1 MDGTIQGYAGPPRS
15 PQLHNPSAHSPG
27 GKGPSDYLRALKRR
41 IWFVLAIGVPL
52 SILCGIAIAYQPN
65 VYSAKTQ
72 IAIVAP
78 EFDPV
83 LSSLVSPTVGH
94 QPHESTETYAPNR
107 IAMLRSPRL
116 ADQVVNDASLNN
128 NGGTASDD
136 AADELLAAL
145 QTRPV
150 QGTNHYIVT
159 LEGRDPARVAK
170 SLQLLIDAFKN
181 QASDEINTKIDNAKQ
196 SADSYL
202 SVLKSDQTE
211 LTKSVFAMLQDSDV
225 IGPGGTNIKDR
236 QYEMLTMGLQ
246 HDQSE
251 LMHLNQE
258 AYLAQA
264 RPNVFS
270 QGASERYGPKMFEL
284 ETQRDRLSDT
294 LRTYRGHIRDFDHDP
309 AVIHTARRLE
319 GVMANIKKY
328 QALSDA
334 SAPAEGINPYE
345 SLVASK
351 KEEIRQKQEALDKV
365 LDELQASIPTHQRYQ
380 DAIDKIKLKAT
391 QIAEME
397 KKIWEFS
404 AISQGKKDP
413 VTQVASVVE
422 PTEPIRPKR
431 ALNMIFALILS
442 FGLGIGVVCLLE
454 HIDHSIKVPE
464 HLSTGLTL
472 PLFGVIPKI
481 RRSASLHRGGHLWTP
496 GAPDSIEADAFR
508 NLRASL
514 LGITD
519 KRGPIVTLLVTSA
532 KAGEGKSTTALN
544 LAATCARAGER
555 TLLMDVDLR
564 RPSLA
569 NVFQDLEEEGSGLG
583 LVDVL
588 RGDLPWQRTV
598 VRTDIPN
605 LDFLP
610 TGDTTGVPIE
620 ILGAL
625 ELRQLMI
632 GLANHYDRVI
642 LDGPAILGLAD
653 CRMLGRIVDAS
664 LLVVRSGTQEL
675 RPLQHAKAMLEQSH
689 VVIAGVVFNGLY
701 EDLKNWS
708 SYGPETPYGY
718 TGSLTG
724 RNGSAIPGLEAPSE
738 EHSALPLAA
747 SR

>member
-1 MDGTIQGYAGPPRS
+1 MDGTIQGYAGPLRS
-15 PQLHNPSAHSPG
+15 PNLQNASPHSPA
-27 GKGPSDYLRALKRR
+27 GKSASDYLRALRR
-41 IWFVLAIGVPL
+41 RVWFVLAIGVPL

-72 IAIVAP
+72 IAIEAP
-78 EFDPV
+78 QFDPV

-94 QPHESTETYAPNR
+94 QSHESNETYGPNR
-107 IAMLRSPRL
+107 IAMLRSSRL
-116 ADQVVNDASLNN
+116 AELVVNDPNLTR
-128 NGGTASDD
+128 GGVASDD
-136 AADELLAAL
+136 AAEELIASL

-150 QGTNHYIVT
+150 QGTNQYTVT
-159 LEGRDPARVAK
+159 LEGRDPARIAT
-170 SLQLLIDAFKN
+170 SLQLLIDEFKN
-181 QASDEINTKIDNAKQ
+181 QASDEINQKIENAKL

-202 SVLKSDQTE
+202 TVLKKE
-211 LTKSVFAMLQDSDV
+211 LEEVNKVIFAMLQDSDV
-225 IGPGGTNIKDR
+225 IGPGGKNIKER
-236 QYEMLTMGLQ
+236 EYELLTSGIQ
-246 HDQSE
+246 NDQ
-251 LMHLNQE
+251 NQLTTLHQQS
-258 AYLAQA
+258 YLTQA
-264 RPNVFS
+264 FPNARS
-270 QGASERYGPKMFEL
+270 QGGADPYAHKMAEL
-284 ETQRDRLSDT
+284 DVMREQYADT
-294 LRTYRGHIRDFDHDP
+294 LNNYRGKIRNYDHDP
-309 AVIHTARRLE
+309 AVIHTSKKLDQVLTRL
-319 GVMANIKKY
+319 KKLK
-328 QALSDA
+328 ALSN
-334 SAPAEGINPYE
+334 SSEVGPEGNPYE
-345 SLVASK
+345 SLVDAK
-351 KEEIRQKQEALDKV
+351 KEELRQKQEAAAKL
-365 LDELQASIPTHQRYQ
+365 LDELQASMPTHQKFL
-380 DAIDKIKLKAT
+380 DALDKIKLKQT

-413 VTQVASVVE
+413 VVQVASVIE
-422 PTEPIRPKR
+422 PTQPIRPKR
-431 ALNMIFALILS
+431 AMNMIFALFLS
-442 FGLGIGVVCLLE
+442 FGLGIGIVCLLE
-454 HIDHSIKVPE
+454 HIDHSIKAPE
-464 HLSTGLTL
+464 QLSGALSL

-569 NVFQDLEEEGSGLG
+569 HVFQDPDEEGAGLG

-610 TGDTTGVPIE
+610 TGDTTGVPVE

-625 ELRQLMI
+625 ELRQLII
-632 GLANHYDRVI
+632 GLSSHYDRVI

-664 LLVVRSGTQEL
+664 LLVVRSGSQEL

-708 SYGPETPYGY
+708 SYGPETPNGY
-718 TGSLTG
+718 TGSIAG
-724 RNGSAIPGLEAPSE
+724 RSVSAAPGLAAPTE
-738 EHSALPLAA
+738 EQSALPMATSL
-747 SR
+747 

>member
-15 PQLHNPSAHSPG
+15 PNFQTAPTQSNAGKSA
-27 GKGPSDYLRALKRR
+27 SDYLRALRRR

-52 SILCGIAIAYQPN
+52 SILCGIVIAYQPN

-72 IAIVAP
+72 IAIEAP
-78 EFDPV
+78 HFDPV

-94 QPHESTETYAPNR
+94 EAPESSETYGPNR

-116 ADQVVNDASLNN
+116 ADQVVNDPSLTHGAGAS
-128 NGGTASDD
+128 TD
-136 AADELLAAL
+136 AAEELVAAI

-150 QGTNHYIVT
+150 TGTNQYTVT
-159 LEGRDPARVAK
+159 LEGRDPVRVAK

-181 QASDEINTKIDNAKQ
+181 QASDEINQKIDNAKQ
-196 SADSYL
+196 SADGYL
-202 SVLKSDQTE
+202 TVLKHELSDIN
-211 LTKSVFAMLQDSDV
+211 KSIIAMVQDSEV
-225 IGPGGTNIKDR
+225 IGPGGKNIKER
-236 QYEMLTMGLQ
+236 TYELLTSSIQNDQNQLRDLNQQSYLSQAFPNARNQAPSDPYAAQKSELGLQ
-246 HDQSE
+246 
-251 LMHLNQE
+251 
-258 AYLAQA
+258 
-264 RPNVFS
+264 R
-270 QGASERYGPKMFEL
+270 
-284 ETQRDRLSDT
+284 ETLVDT
-294 LRTYRGHIRDFDHDP
+294 LSTYKSKVRNFDHDP
-309 AVIHTARRLE
+309 AVLHTAKKLQGVVARLKRL
-319 GVMANIKKY
+319 N
-328 QALSDA
+328 ALSDS
-334 SAPAEGINPYE
+334 SAGAAEGNPYD
-345 SLVASK
+345 SLADAK
-351 KEEIRQKQEALDKV
+351 KEELRQKEEMAKTL
-365 LDELQASIPTHQRYQ
+365 LDELQASMPTYQRYT
-380 DAIDKIKLKAT
+380 DSIDRLRLKQN

-413 VTQVASVVE
+413 VIQVASVAE
-422 PTEPIRPKR
+422 PTQPIRPKR

-454 HIDHSIKVPE
+454 HIDHSIKAPE
-464 HLSTGLTL
+464 QLTAALTL

-481 RRSASLHRGGHLWTP
+481 RRSALLHRGGHLWTP

-514 LGITD
+514 IGITD

-569 NVFQDLEEEGSGLG
+569 GVFQDLDEEGSGLG

-625 ELRQLMI
+625 ELRQLII
-632 GLANHYDRVI
+632 GLSSHYDRVI

-664 LLVVRSGTQEL
+664 LLVVRSGSQEL

-689 VVIAGVVFNGLY
+689 VMIAGVVFNGLY
-701 EDLKNWS
+701 EDLRNWS

-718 TGSLTG
+718 TGSITG
-724 RNGSAIPGLEAPSE
+724 RSAPAAPGLDAPSE
-738 EHSALPLAA
+738 EQTALPMATSL
-747 SR
+747 